1 MNIDFIPLEKE
12 RKPWPMDKKVVI
24 FLGPSLNKE
33 IATSILD
40 AIYLPPVEQGD
51 LFNQALNHPFA
62 IGIIDGCF
70 DSVPSVWHKEIL
82 WAMAEGIHVFG
93 ASSMGALR
101 AAELHSYGMVGIGK
115 VFEDY
120 KNSVLIDDDEVA
132 VIHGPDELNNAPLST
147 AMVDIRPTLNN
158 ACKSGIISEV
168 EMEKLLQVSK
178 QMFYPDRKYKA
189 IIENANFDQAKKSL
203 LLQWLEANQFSQKR
217 HDAIALLNYIKQFC
231 KKNKQQKEV
240 DYQFESTEIW
250 AKLQKSRQ

>member
-1 MNIDFIPLEKE
+1 
-12 RKPWPMDKKVVI
+12 MDKKIVI
-24 FLGPSLNKE
+24 FLGPSLEKT
-33 IATSILD
+33 IAASILD

-51 LFNQALNHPFA
+51 LFDQALKRPFA

-82 WAMAEGIHVFG
+82 WAMAQGIHVFG

-101 AAELHSYGMVGIGK
+101 AAELHTYGMIGIGK

-120 KNSVLIDDDEVA
+120 KSSVLIDDDEVA

-158 ACKSGIISEV
+158 ACKSGIISKV
-168 EMEKLLQVSK
+168 EMEKLLQISK
-178 QMFYPDRKYKA
+178 QMFYPDRNYKA
-189 IIENANFDQAKKSL
+189 IIENTSIDHANKSPL
-203 LLQWLEANQFSQKR
+203 LKWLKTNQFSQKR
-217 HDAIALLNYIKQFC
+217 QDAIALLNYINRFC
-231 KKNKQQKEV
+231 LNNKQQKRI